1 MFQAAD
7 ESGEQLEH
15 LKNGHREYP
24 IRRERREALPVSTK
38 RGCNNQWHRE
48 TGEKPEGHTCEANIW
63 ALEDRRKSSPAS
75 EGYTYEAAPTH
86 LPR

>member
-7 ESGEQLEH
+7 VSGEQLEF

-24 IRRERREALPVSTK
+24 IRREALLVDTK

-48 TGEKPEGHTCEANIW
+48 TGEKPEGHT
-63 ALEDRRKSSPAS
+63 R
-75 EGYTYEAAPTH
+75 
-86 LPR
+86 